1 MHLKKPSEKQQFGDQ
16 HPPSPPRRRG
26 PRGDLP
32 LRSGGGIRTF
42 AATADPGSIDNIQ
55 PATRWRRVS
64 GIAALALATLLI
76 VACGVQT
83 DSDVAPIA
91 STDAAVAEQSTAG
104 AAAAG
109 NDAWLAELQVFRA
122 EREHAL
128 RSPEGW
134 MALVGLHWLEAG
146 AHSLGSDSGNAV
158 RLAVGPAR
166 LGAFELLPEAMALR
180 LILTDGV
187 RVRRDGAEVTQGEI
201 LIHADKSEAPTRID
215 FDGGSLG
222 LIERGGRYA
231 LRVRSPQ
238 APSLL
243 AFKGLNWFAPDPGF
257 VTEARFEPHP
267 PGQTIPIVN
276 VLGQIEPTPNPGRLV
291 FELDGTTHTL
301 EALGD
306 PEDSLFL
313 IFADRSNRRE
323 SYGAG
328 RFLYTGKVVE
338 GRVRLDFNRAINPPC
353 AYTDYSTCPLPPP
366 ENRLRATITAG
377 EARYGHTV
385 DVPAS

>member
-1 MHLKKPSEKQQFGDQ
+1 MDLKKRPEMQQSSDQ

-32 LRSGGGIRTF
+32 LWSGGGIRTS

-55 PATRWRRVS
+55 PATRWWRVS

-76 VACGVQT
+76 VDCRVLT

-91 STDAAVAEQSTAG
+91 STDAAVAEESTAG

-109 NDAWLAELQVFRA
+109 SDAWLAELQSFRA

-146 AHSLGSDSGNAV
+146 EHRLGSDSGNAV

-166 LGAFELLPEAMALR
+166 FGQMELLPEAMALR
-180 LILTDGV
+180 LILAEGV
-187 RVRRDGAEVTQGEI
+187 RIRRDGVEVTGGEI
-201 LIHADKSEAPTRID
+201 LIHADKADAPTRID

-238 APSLL
+238 APTLL
-243 AFKGLNWFAPDPGF
+243 AFKGLNWFPPAPRL
-257 VTEARFEPHP
+257 VTEARFEAHP

-276 VLGQIEPTPNPGRLV
+276 VLGQVEPTPNPGRLV
-291 FELDGTTHTL
+291 FALEGETHTL

-313 IFADRSNRRE
+313 IFADHSNRRE

-328 RFLYTGKVVE
+328 RFLYTGKVMD

-353 AYTDYSTCPLPPP
+353 AYTEFSTCPLPPP
-366 ENRLRATITAG
+366 ENRLRTHVTAG
-377 EARYGHTV
+377 EARYGLTAEL
-385 DVPAS
+385 PAS

>member
-1 MHLKKPSEKQQFGDQ
+1 MAGFGILQGRGLSAALILAALLLGGCAGRQASESMPAGTIATA
-16 HPPSPPRRRG
+16 PSPSAEAL
-26 PRGDLP
+26 LP
-32 LRSGGGIRTF
+32 
-42 AATADPGSIDNIQ
+42 
-55 PATRWRRVS
+55 
-64 GIAALALATLLI
+64 
-76 VACGVQT
+76 
-83 DSDVAPIA
+83 APF
-91 STDAAVAEQSTAG
+91 DAQV
-104 AAAAG
+104 
-109 NDAWLAELQVFRA
+109 WLESLQAFRA
-122 EREHAL
+122 QREQGL

-134 MALVGLHWLEAG
+134 MALVGLHWLEPG
-146 AHSLGSDSGNAV
+146 EHSLGSDSGNAV

-166 LGAFELLPEAMALR
+166 LGRIELLHEAMSLR
-180 LILTDGV
+180 LVLAEGV
-187 RVRRDGAEVTQGEI
+187 RVRRDGAEVTGGEI
-201 LIHADKSEAPTRID
+201 LIHADKAEVPTRVE

-243 AFKGLNWFAPDPGF
+243 AFKGLNWFAPAPRF
-257 VTEARFEPHP
+257 VAEARFEAHP
-267 PGQTIPIVN
+267 PAQTIPIVN

-328 RFLYTGKVVE
+328 RFLYTGKVVD
-338 GRVRLDFNRAINPPC
+338 GRVLLDFNRAINPPC
-353 AYTDYSTCPLPPP
+353 AYTEFSTCPLPPP
-366 ENRLRATITAG
+366 ENRLRMHVTAG
-377 EARYGHTV
+377 EARYGHT
-385 DVPAS
+385 DDRPAS